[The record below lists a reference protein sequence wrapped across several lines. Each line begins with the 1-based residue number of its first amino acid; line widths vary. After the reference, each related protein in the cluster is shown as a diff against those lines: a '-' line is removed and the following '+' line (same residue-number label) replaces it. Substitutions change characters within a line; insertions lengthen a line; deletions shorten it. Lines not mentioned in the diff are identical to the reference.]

1 VERRRSKT
9 SLVRKELA
17 AGVTQANRRTEGPD
31 GWAPHSRDRHI
42 AGMVDKGV
50 AGALSNT
57 LCKQMPMPKRDN
69 TKQTLLI
76 PALFLLIYISYW
88 NASFPGLQ

>member
-1 VERRRSKT
+1 M
-9 SLVRKELA
+9 
-17 AGVTQANRRTEGPD
+17 D
-31 GWAPHSRDRHI
+31 GHHIAERDRHI